1 MPVVRAKGSEILS
14 LVESG
19 QLIRSPVMF
28 FVQQNK
34 DKMLKITIEL
44 DT

>member
-1 MPVVRAKGSEILS
+1 MVKAKGTEILS

-19 QLIRSPVMF
+19 QLIRSPVML

-34 DKMLKITIEL
+34 DKILKITIEL
-44 DT
+44 DS